1 MPIRSLAAAA
11 LCAVALATPAF
22 AQDDNALMKGP
33 PPAPYAAVSSLVEL
47 PEFLPGLGTLYV
59 DPATL
64 PAGPFLG
71 YDHDGKLSATVYMV
85 PDAALTEGKSFDG
98 LAVGTGEVAS
108 VDIYHN
114 AGHPGVEEPHV
125 HVVLFHDADAKARLA
140 K

>member
-1 MPIRSLAAAA
+1 MFRTTLIATLSTLMLSLPLAAQE
-11 LCAVALATPAF
+11 VAQTAPPA
-22 AQDDNALMKGP
+22 
-33 PPAPYAAVSSLVEL
+33 APYAKVSELVKL
-47 PEFLPGLGTLYV
+47 PDFLPGLGTLYV

-71 YDHDGKLSATVYMV
+71 YDHDGKLSATIYMT
-85 PDAALTEGKSFDG
+85 PIAALQAGTAYDD
-98 LAVGTGEVAS
+98 LAVGNPNVAS
-108 VDIYHN
+108 VDIYYN